1 MNKDWRR
8 FAPIGLWISGIAAL
22 VSLGLYIV
30 QRDFTLY
37 LQVSLGLIVLGLAAF
52 ILLDPERTRVAL
64 TGRQARYGSNLLVM
78 SLAFIGI
85 LVVVNFF
92 VFKNSKRWDLT
103 EDQQNTL
110 AEETLNTLTAL
121 PDKVTV
127 VGFFTPER
135 SIESARNLLDD
146 YKFNSDGK
154 LSYQFIDP
162 VDDPV
167 AAQAAEITQ
176 DGTLVF
182 QMGSQKELVTTVSE
196 KEFTGALIRLI
207 SGGESVIYF
216 LTGHG
221 EFSADDTGDRGYNT
235 AKGVL
240 EDKNY
245 VVKSLNLLSA
255 TGVPEDATA
264 IVIAGPVQPLQPTEV
279 DMLAEYLNQGGSLV
293 AMIDSPVFTEIGDQE
308 DYLAEYLQQT
318 WGIVLGADVVVDP
331 TSFLGLF
338 VPVGAG
344 RESHPIAEKMQGFA
358 TAFPTARS
366 VQITEVEGVT
376 PVELLATV
384 SQGSWAETDLAAVV
398 ASADIKYDQ
407 GVDVGGPVPIAVV
420 AENKTA
426 KSRVA
431 VFGDVD
437 FAVNANFDFSGNGTL
452 FINTVDWAAEQ
463 EELIN
468 LTPKTSTQRLMPPPQ
483 PYMMNLISLLVVF
496 VLPGSVLVAGIVV
509 WFQKRR
515 RG

>member
-1 MNKDWRR
+1 MKKEWVR
-8 FAPIGLWISGIAAL
+8 FAPIGLWVAGIGALISA
-22 VSLGLYIV
+22 GLYIV
-30 QRDFTLY
+30 QREFNLY
-37 LQVSLGLIVLGLAAF
+37 LQIGLGVTILGLAVF
-52 ILLDPERTRVAL
+52 ILLDTERVRIAL
-64 TGRQARYGSNLLVM
+64 LGRQARHGSNLLVM

-110 AEETLNTLTAL
+110 AAETLDTLAAL
-121 PDKVTV
+121 PGDVTV

-135 SIESARNLLDD
+135 SIESASNLLDD
-146 YKFNSDGK
+146 YKFHSDGK
-154 LSYQFIDP
+154 LSYKFIDP
-162 VDDPV
+162 VEDPV

-182 QMGSQKELVTTVSE
+182 QMGSQKELVTSVTE
-196 KEFTGALIRLI
+196 REFTGALIRLI
-207 SGGESVIYF
+207 SGDESVIYF

-221 EFSADDTGDRGYNT
+221 EFSAEDTGDRGYNT
-235 AKGVL
+235 AKRIL
-240 EDKNY
+240 ESKNY
-245 VVKSLNLLSA
+245 VVQSLNLLSA
-255 TGVPEDATA
+255 TSVPGDATA
-264 IVIAGPVQPLQPTEV
+264 IVIAGPVQPLEPSEV
-279 DMLAEYLNQGGSLV
+279 DMLAEYMAQGGSLI
-293 AMIDSPVFTEIGDQE
+293 AMLDSPVFTEIGNQE
-308 DYLAEYLQQT
+308 DYLADYLQQT
-318 WGIVLGADVVVDP
+318 WGIVLSADVVVDP

-344 RESHPIAEKMQGFA
+344 RENHPIAEKMQGFA

-384 SQGSWAETDLAAVV
+384 NQDSWAETDLENVLVGAQP
-398 ASADIKYDQ
+398 SFDPGTDL
-407 GVDVGGPVPIAVV
+407 GGPVPIAVV
-420 AENKTA
+420 AENTTA

-468 LTPKTSTQRLMPPPQ
+468 LTPQTATQRFMPPPQ
-483 PYMMNLISLLVVF
+483 PYMMNLIFLLVVF
-496 VLPGSVLVAGIVV
+496 VLPGSVLVAGVVV